1 MLGPLSR
8 LSEPHA
14 YDLCRDH
21 ASRMTAPRGWELLRI
36 AGGEEASDD
45 LVALADALRPRPAS
59 GEPVGPAGSAADP
72 SAQPSRGGHRASASE
87 APPARHLHVVRGSD
101 D

>member
-21 ASRMTAPRGWELLRI
+21 ASRMTAPRGWEVLRI
-36 AGGEEASDD
+36 
-45 LVALADALRPRPAS
+45 DAPA
-59 GEPVGPAGSAADP
+59 PAA
-72 SAQPSRGGHRASASE
+72 
-87 APPARHLHVVRGSD
+87 PARGPLRAVD
-101 D
+101 DAW

>member
-14 YDLCRDH
+14 YDLCREH
-21 ASRMTAPRGWELLRI
+21 ASRMTAPRGWELLRV
-36 AGGEEASDD
+36 AGGEEATDD
-45 LVALADALRPRPAS
+45 LLALADAVRRRDGQDAPA
-59 GEPVGPAGSAADP
+59 PAAARSERSTVRAGADP
-72 SAQPSRGGHRASASE
+72 A
-87 APPARHLHVVRGSD
+87 PARHLQVVRSTD